1 MHNKFFIRSLAT
13 RGVLGGISSNTTEII
28 ELLKVAGFDLII
40 IETAGIG
47 QNEMDISYISDIT
60 VLVLV
65 PESGD
70 EIQIMKSGITEAADI
85 VVVNKSDREGAE
97 NFFQLLMNFLK
108 KNEISQKIIPVIK
121 TITNQN
127 TDESNG
133 TINGITTLSDE
144 IEKRI
149 YNNDESEKK
158 AKWLRKGL
166 FMLKKILINRINL
179 EDFENSLKVEFT
191 NGKRNLVTMVN
202 DYIQKNYDFSSPSKT
217 KLSKN
222 ISAGRI
228 KS

>member
-1 MHNKFFIRSLAT
+1 
-13 RGVLGGISSNTTEII
+13 
-28 ELLKVAGFDLII
+28 
-40 IETAGIG
+40 
-47 QNEMDISYISDIT
+47 
-60 VLVLV
+60 
-65 PESGD
+65 
-70 EIQIMKSGITEAADI
+70 
-85 VVVNKSDREGAE
+85 
-97 NFFQLLMNFLK
+97 MNFLK